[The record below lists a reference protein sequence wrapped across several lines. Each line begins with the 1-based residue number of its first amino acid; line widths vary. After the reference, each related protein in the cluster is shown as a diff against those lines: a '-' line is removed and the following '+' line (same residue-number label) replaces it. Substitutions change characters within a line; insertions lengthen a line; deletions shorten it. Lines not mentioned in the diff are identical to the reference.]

1 MENFIFTETTWF
13 GDIPHLEMHGN
24 KMKVK
29 CDCTWHLQ
37 WLVFLR
43 RGARLTHF
51 RQLEIAE
58 GFRMH
63 CCEYAENL
71 ILYMAIW

>member
-1 MENFIFTETTWF
+1 
-13 GDIPHLEMHGN
+13 
-24 KMKVK
+24 MKVK